1 MSPKYSKRFAA
12 LAAIVFTGVLLT
24 ASNAVAQHF
33 TRTDL
38 TANNANV
45 GNVANIDPN
54 LVNAWGV
61 SRSSGSPWWVSDN
74 GTGLATLYNA
84 AGMPQSLVVTIPLPN
99 GKRGTAA
106 PT

>member
-12 LAAIVFTGVLLT
+12 LAAIVFTTVLLT

-45 GNVANIDPN
+45 GNVANIDDSPSE
-54 LVNAWGV
+54 WEK
-61 SRSSGSPWWVSDN
+61 RHSGAYRN
-74 GTGLATLYNA
+74 
-84 AGMPQSLVVTIPLPN
+84 SL
-99 GKRGTAA
+99 
-106 PT
+106 